1 MTSVHVYG
9 LLFILLLIEG
19 IGIPGIPFEP
29 VFLAAGYLIEQG
41 QMSFW
46 WTVLVGTIGNLLGNL
61 LGYWLG
67 ARPARS
73 FLDRVTRSYI
83 GPEAI
88 ERVSFWFKRYGP
100 AVVVVS
106 RWFGLIRTPAIV
118 CAAPLGMDALS
129 YTLYS
134 AIGAFTWTLAWQYAS
149 WRGAHYF
156 LEWWHSYRGLSSWR
170 EELFLASLILLALGA
185 AVYLYRK
192 KKK

>member
-1 MTSVHVYG
+1 MTAAHIYG
-9 LLFILLLIEG
+9 LLFILLLVEG

-29 VFLAAGYLIEQG
+29 VFWAAGYLIEHG

-46 WTVLVGTIGNLLGNL
+46 GAVLVGTAGNLLGNL

-67 ARPARS
+67 ARPARGL
-73 FLDRVTRSYI
+73 LDKLTRSCI
-83 GPEAI
+83 GPEAM
-88 ERVSFWFKRYGP
+88 ERVSFWFRRYGP

-156 LEWWHSYRGLSSWR
+156 LKWWYSYR
-170 EELFLASLILLALGA
+170 ELGDWKGKVFLGSLVLVVLGA
-185 AVYLYRK
+185 VIYLYRRK
-192 KKK
+192 KK